1 MKKIY
6 DVVIVGAGPIGLF
19 ASFCAVDKK
28 LSAAVV
34 DALPYVGGQLTALYP
49 QKFIFDVAG
58 YPKVTASEL
67 VDQLFRQ
74 VTQHEVPVLVNFKVV
89 EMVREPD
96 GEYRLTAEDG
106 RYVHAKYVLIAAGAG
121 MISPRKLE
129 LEEADQYIGKGFEY
143 VVKNVEDY
151 RDKRVLVIG
160 GGDTALDWANFFTAM
175 SPEVTLIHRSTK
187 FVGFEGSLKRLQ
199 KTTCR
204 ILTDTK
210 ILAIKGDKQVTGATV
225 SNIKDGSLTE
235 LAVDRILG
243 CIGFTPKL
251 GFLKDHG
258 FEIAD
263 GSIRADKFMRTSVE
277 NIYAIGDIS
286 NHPGR
291 IKLISTGFGNVQ
303 IALNHIAS
311 LVHETSEDETLAS
324 LESKVDRPEL

>member
-6 DVVIVGAGPIGLF
+6 DVITVGAGPIGLF

-58 YPKVTASEL
+58 YPKVTASDL

-96 GEYRLTAEDG
+96 GEYKLTAEDG

-129 LEEADQYIGKGFEY
+129 LEEADQFIGKGFEY

-199 KTTCR
+199 KTSCR

-225 SNIKDGSLTE
+225 TNIKDGSVTE

-263 GSIRADKFMRTSVE
+263 GSIRADKFMRTSVD

-324 LESKVDRPEL
+324 LESKVERPEL

>member
-1 MKKIY
+1 VKKIY
-6 DVVIVGAGPIGLF
+6 DVVTVGAGPIGLF

-58 YPKVTASEL
+58 YPKVTAADL

-96 GEYRLTAEDG
+96 GEYKLTAEDG
-106 RYVHAKYVLIAAGAG
+106 RYVHARYVLIAAGAG

-129 LEEADQYIGKGFEY
+129 LEDADQFVGKGFEY

-199 KTTCR
+199 KTPCR

-210 ILAIKGDKQVTGATV
+210 ILAIKGDAQVTGATV
-225 SNIKDGSLTE
+225 TNIKDSTVTE

-251 GFLKDHG
+251 GFLKEHG

-263 GSIRADKFMRTSVE
+263 GSIRADKFMRTSVD

-324 LESKVDRPEL
+324 FESKVDRPEL

>member
-6 DVVIVGAGPIGLF
+6 DVVTVGAGPIGLF
-19 ASFCAVDKK
+19 ASSCAVDKR
-28 LSAAVV
+28 LSTAVV

-58 YPKVTASEL
+58 YPKVTAAEL

-96 GEYRLTAEDG
+96 GEYKLTAEDG

-129 LEEADQYIGKGFEY
+129 LEEADQFIGKGFEY

-199 KTTCR
+199 KTSCR

-210 ILAIKGDKQVTGATV
+210 ILAIKGEGQVTGATV
-225 SNIKDGSLTE
+225 TNIKDGTVTE

-263 GSIRADKFMRTSVE
+263 GSIRADEFMRTSVD

-324 LESKVDRPEL
+324 LESRVDRPEL

>member
-1 MKKIY
+1 MKKVY
-6 DVVIVGAGPIGLF
+6 DIVTVGAGPIGLF

-58 YPKVTASEL
+58 FPKVTASEL

-74 VTQHEVPVLVNFKVV
+74 VTQHEVPVLVNFKVI

-96 GEYRLTAEDG
+96 GEYKLTAEDG

-129 LEEADQYIGKGFEY
+129 LEEADQFIGKGFEY

-199 KTTCR
+199 KTSCR

-210 ILAIKGDKQVTGATV
+210 ILAIKGEKQVTGATV
-225 SNIKDGSLTE
+225 TNIKDGTVTE

-258 FEIAD
+258 FEIVD
-263 GSIRADKFMRTSVE
+263 GSIRADKFMRTSVD

>member
-1 MKKIY
+1 MRKIY
-6 DVVIVGAGPIGLF
+6 DVVTVGAGPIGLY
-19 ASFCAVDKK
+19 ASFWGVDKK
-28 LSAAVV
+28 LSVAVV

-58 YPKVTASEL
+58 YPKVTASQL
-67 VDQLFRQ
+67 VDELFRQ

-89 EMVREPD
+89 EMLREPE
-96 GEYRLTAEDG
+96 GEYKLTAEDG
-106 RYVHAKYVLIAAGAG
+106 RYIHAKYVLIAAGAG

-129 LEEADQYIGKGFEY
+129 LEGSDNYIGKGFEY

-151 RDKRVLVIG
+151 RGKRVLVIG
-160 GGDTALDWANFFTAM
+160 GGDTALDWANFFTGI
-175 SPEVTLIHRSTK
+175 STEVTLIHRSTK
-187 FVGFEGSLKRLQ
+187 FVGFEGSLKRLL
-199 KTTCR
+199 KTNCR
-204 ILTDTK
+204 LLTDTK
-210 ILAIKGDKQVTGATV
+210 ILAIKGDPEVTGATV
-225 SNIKDGSLTE
+225 TNIKDNAVTE
-235 LAVDRILG
+235 LVVDRILG

-251 GFLKDHG
+251 GFLKEHG

-324 LESKVDRPEL
+324 LESKADHTKH

>member
-6 DVVIVGAGPIGLF
+6 DVVTVGAGPIGLF

-58 YPKVTASEL
+58 FPKVTASEL

-96 GEYRLTAEDG
+96 GEYKLTAEDG

-129 LEEADQYIGKGFEY
+129 LEEADQFIGKGFEY

-204 ILTDTK
+204 IFTDTK

-225 SNIKDGSLTE
+225 SNIKDGSVTE

-258 FEIAD
+258 FEIVD

>member
-6 DVVIVGAGPIGLF
+6 DVVTVGAGPIGLF
-19 ASFCAVDKK
+19 ASFCAIDKK

-74 VTQHEVPVLVNFKVV
+74 VSQHEVPVLVNFKVV
-89 EMVREPD
+89 EMVRELD
-96 GEYRLTAEDG
+96 GEYKLTAEDG
-106 RYVHAKYVLIAAGAG
+106 RYVHTKYVLIAAGAG

-129 LEEADQYIGKGFEY
+129 LEEADQFIGKGFEY

-151 RDKRVLVIG
+151 RGKRVLVIG
-160 GGDTALDWANFFTAM
+160 GGDTALDWANFFSNIST
-175 SPEVTLIHRSTK
+175 EVTLIHRSTK

-199 KTTCR
+199 KTSCR
-204 ILTDTK
+204 LLTDAK
-210 ILAIKGDKQVTGATV
+210 ILAIKGDAQVTGATV
-225 SNIKDGSLTE
+225 TNIKDGTVTE

-303 IALNHIAS
+303 VALNHIAS

>member
-1 MKKIY
+1 MRKIY
-6 DVVIVGAGPIGLF
+6 DVVTIGAGPIGLY

-58 YPKVTASEL
+58 YPKVTAAEL
-67 VDQLFRQ
+67 VDELFRQ

-89 EMVREPD
+89 EMTREPEGD
-96 GEYRLTAEDG
+96 YKLTAEDG
-106 RYVHAKYVLIAAGAG
+106 RYVHGRHILIAAGAG

-129 LEEADQYIGKGFEY
+129 LEDAEKYIGKGFEY

-151 RDKRVLVIG
+151 RGKRVLVIG
-160 GGDTALDWANFFTAM
+160 GGDTALDWANFFTNM
-175 SPEVTLIHRSTK
+175 STEVTLVHRSTK

-199 KTTCR
+199 KTNCR
-204 ILTDTK
+204 LLTDSK
-210 ILAIKGDKQVTGATV
+210 ITAIKGDAQVTGATIA
-225 SNIKDGSLTE
+225 NIKDGSITE

-251 GFLKDHG
+251 GFLKEHG

-291 IKLISTGFGNVQ
+291 IKLISTGFGNVH

-311 LVHETSEDETLAS
+311 LVHESSEDATLES
-324 LESKVDRPEL
+324 LESKADHSGK

>member
-6 DVVIVGAGPIGLF
+6 DVVTVGAGPIGLY
-19 ASFCAVDKK
+19 ASFWGVDKK
-28 LSAAVV
+28 LSVAVV

-58 YPKVTASEL
+58 YPKVTAAEL
-67 VDQLFRQ
+67 VDELFRQ

-89 EMVREPD
+89 EMTREPE
-96 GEYRLTAEDG
+96 GEYRLVAEDG
-106 RYVHAKYVLIAAGAG
+106 RYIHARYVLIAAGAG

-129 LEEADQYIGKGFEY
+129 LEAAESYIGKGFEY

-160 GGDTALDWANFFTAM
+160 GGDTALDWANFFTNI
-175 SPEVTLIHRSTK
+175 SKEVTLVHRSTK

-199 KTTCR
+199 KTTCK
-204 ILTDTK
+204 IVTDSK
-210 ILAIKGDKQVTGATV
+210 IVAIKGEAMVTGATIT
-225 SNIKDGSLTE
+225 NIKDGATTE
-235 LAVDRILG
+235 LSIDRILG

-251 GFLKDHG
+251 GFLKEHG

-303 IALNHIAS
+303 VALNHIAS
-311 LVHETSEDETLAS
+311 LVHESSEDASLAA
-324 LESKVDRPEL
+324 LESKADHTKP